1 MLLHGIMLRAFDK
14 STILYKIIE
23 EKVNGGKQQRGDKCK
38 FELNKWEEA
47 HFVSICKVS
56 TTQTKHLGT

>member
-1 MLLHGIMLRAFDK
+1 MLLHGIMLHAFDK
-14 STILYKIIE
+14 STILYKITE
-23 EKVNGGKQQRGDKCK
+23 KKVNGGKQRGDKCK

-56 TTQTKHLGT
+56 TMQTKHLGT